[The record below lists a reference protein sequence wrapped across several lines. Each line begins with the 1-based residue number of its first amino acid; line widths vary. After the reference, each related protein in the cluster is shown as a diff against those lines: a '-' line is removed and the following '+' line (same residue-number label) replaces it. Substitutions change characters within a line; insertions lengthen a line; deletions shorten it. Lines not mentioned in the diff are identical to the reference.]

1 LKTRRKKRKKSNP
14 QHYLKEFHKIME
26 KGNLQSSQRKS
37 LLRNLSLQA
46 NPKKGE
52 KVLKRRDQ

>member
-1 LKTRRKKRKKSNP
+1 MRKKRKKSNP